1 MHQDTVAPAM
11 GFSTRKQLLSE
22 VTTEKMGECMAA
34 AKGRVSR
41 KELENRVESFAG
53 DPRCAQNV
61 VAGEVGKFGGLVSEL
76 PQRPLAER
84 HNRFSTL
91 L

>member
-1 MHQDTVAPAM
+1 M
-11 GFSTRKQLLSE
+11 
-22 VTTEKMGECMAA
+22 
-34 AKGRVSR
+34 SR

-53 DPRCAQNV
+53 DPRCAQIV